1 MLEVPSGALQ
11 RRFGQANVEIDDT
24 EFRYARV
31 HVRPDLT
38 VEVGFSGVFRMFGA
52 LIDTQWVARRGGPPG
67 EEAVEVEYRF
77 DKSAFYRGRSADHPL
92 ARHLGDERTV
102 RLASRAELK
111 KIKVL
116 DGPGG
121 RLVEITPLPG
131 TITAVYFPPMP
142 PYSVPIR
149 PEEADDQLEL
159 LLHLADL

>member
-1 MLEVPSGALQ
+1 MLEVPFEALQ
-11 RRFGQANVEIDDT
+11 RRFGRNNVELDDI

-31 HVRPDLT
+31 RARPDLI

-67 EEAVEVEYRF
+67 EGAVEVEYRF
-77 DKSAFYRGRSADHPL
+77 DKSAFFRGRSGDDPL
-92 ARHLGDERTV
+92 ARRLSDERTR
-102 RLASRAELK
+102 RLADHAELK
-111 KIKVL
+111 KVRVL

-149 PEEADDQLEL
+149 PEEADDHLEL
-159 LLHLADL
+159 LLHLVDL